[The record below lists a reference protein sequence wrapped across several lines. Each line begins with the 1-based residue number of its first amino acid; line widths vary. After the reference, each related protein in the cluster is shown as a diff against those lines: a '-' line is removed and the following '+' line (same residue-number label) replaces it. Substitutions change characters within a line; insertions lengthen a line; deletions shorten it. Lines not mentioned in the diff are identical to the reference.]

1 MNWSL
6 TIYRLKQQGY
16 TDEQVIEYLNTPWV
30 NAKYMA
36 AYNDTRRYY
45 TREDIHRRKN
55 WRKQVRTTITN
66 SGLSKVHLYV
76 LKVGLE
82 QFLKEYVEK
91 NTRVLA
97 EELGV
102 TQNVVI
108 KYKSLYVTGER
119 RYGPWKGDYDTVTQR
134 VELEHWSKE
143 QEKIR
148 EEKKRL
154 KKVRR
159 LW

>member
-1 MNWSL
+1 
-6 TIYRLKQQGY
+6 
-16 TDEQVIEYLNTPWV
+16 
-30 NAKYMA
+30 
-36 AYNDTRRYY
+36 
-45 TREDIHRRKN
+45 
-55 WRKQVRTTITN
+55 
-66 SGLSKVHLYV
+66 V

-119 RYGPWKGDYDTVTQR
+119 RYGLWKGDYDTVTQR